1 MALRKIKSKKK
12 KVAKN
17 AMVTVFNPF
26 AEEQFIPTG
35 SIGFDVLLS
44 RKALGVKV
52 GTMVEVAG
60 DSGTGKSTSIF
71 AMACRQAKESG
82 VKTIYLDSEGGIDR
96 DHVDLNDALDLFN
109 PNIEELQDKH
119 GDKITDFIEAALDG
133 YSMVILQGNSFDS
146 LDKIT
151 EAVIQYAENH
161 DDAIVFVIDSLA
173 FISTTSELKD
183 SQADKAWVGQKAKAF
198 RAWLTLNKINLQAH
212 GVTTYFVNH
221 LTMQGIGG
229 FMSKPKAESATG
241 SAAKYGPDVRILIKE
256 GEKIYNKEE
265 EIIGHMAKVYCKKCR
280 KNVSHRQIIIPMML
294 GAGPDNARFLKEVLA
309 ETEVVK
315 FSAWT
320 TFDFPFL
327 EEPERVN
334 GSEKA
339 IEWVRAHE
347 NQIRDYLLEEGLL
360 SLSSIGEEVKESSSS
375 DDDDS
380 DTAPELPDDDEDEE

>member
-35 SIGFDVLLS
+35 SIGFDVLFS

-52 GTMVEVAG
+52 GTMIEIAG
-60 DSGTGKSTSIF
+60 SSGCGKSTSLF
-71 AMACRQAKESG
+71 AMACRQARECGIKM
-82 VKTIYLDSEGGIDR
+82 IYLDSEGGIDR
-96 DHVDLNDALDLFN
+96 DHIDLNNALDLFN
-109 PNIEELQDKH
+109 PDLEELQEKH
-119 GDKITDFIEAALDG
+119 GDKISDFIEAALDG

-151 EAVIQYAENH
+151 EAVIQYTENH
-161 DDAIVFVIDSLA
+161 DEAVVFIIDSLA
-173 FISTTSELKD
+173 FLNTNSELKD
-183 SQADKAWVGQKAKAF
+183 NQADKAWVAQKARAF
-198 RAWLTLNKINLQAH
+198 RAWVTLNKINLSAH
-212 GVTTYFVNH
+212 GVTTYIINH
-221 LTMQGIGG
+221 LTMTNIGA
-229 FMSKPKAESATG
+229 FMQKPKEESANG
-241 SAAKYGPDVRILIKE
+241 KAAQYAPDIRVLIKE
-256 GEKIYNKEE
+256 GEKIYDKND

-280 KNVSHRQIIIPMML
+280 KNISHRQVIIPLML
-294 GAGPDNARFLKEVLA
+294 GEGPDNARFLKEVLA

-327 EEPERVN
+327 EEPVKTN
-334 GSEKA
+334 GSEA
-339 IEWVRAHE
+339 ALEFIRQHE
-347 NQIRDYLLEEGLL
+347 EEIRQYLLEEGLL
-360 SLSSIGEEVKESSSS
+360 SLSNIGIEVKE

-380 DTAPELPDDDEDEE
+380 DTAPELPEDEE

>member
-1 MALRKIKSKKK
+1 MALRRKIKAKKK

-17 AMVTVFNPF
+17 AMVTVFNPY

-44 RKALGVKV
+44 RKALGVKI
-52 GTMVEVAG
+52 GTMIEVAG

-71 AMACRQAKESG
+71 AMACRQARESG
-82 VKTIYLDSEGGIDR
+82 VKTVYLDSEGGIDR
-96 DHVDLNDALDLFN
+96 DHVDLNNALDLFN
-109 PNIEELQDKH
+109 PNIEELQDKY
-119 GDKITDFIEAALDG
+119 GDKISDFVEAALDG

-151 EAVIQYAENH
+151 EAVINYSENH

-229 FMSKPKAESATG
+229 FMAKPKAESATG

-256 GEKIYNKEE
+256 GEKIYNREE
-265 EIIGHMAKVYCKKCR
+265 EIIGHNAKVYCKKCR
-280 KNVSHRQIIIPMML
+280 KNVSHRQIVIPMML

-309 ETEVVK
+309 DQDLVK

-327 EEPERVN
+327 EEPVKVQ
-334 GSEKA
+334 GSEGA
-339 IEWVRAHE
+339 IEWIRAHE
-347 NQIRDYLLEEGLL
+347 ESIRDYLLEQGLL
-360 SLSSIGEEVKESSSS
+360 SLSNIGIEVKDNSSSEE
-375 DDDDS
+375 DS
-380 DTAPELPDDDEDEE
+380 PEIDSEYRDEDE